1 MCIQIYFNL
10 CRSKN
15 IDNPLPT
22 GRYSIDN
29 ACHCILSSPAC
40 IGKTGCFWICV
51 FFIREIQLGTRPA
64 QLRDARHRQQPPAAA
79 GRAVPLLALLLS
91 LRCVSVVLRLL
102 AARPPPPMGRTCRHG
117 PWSVVYAVVAYG
129 GLVCGYAEGECAS
142 CVCAAQRL
150 CGCSCVPRA
159 VHGSRVG

>member
-1 MCIQIYFNL
+1 MLVIVYYRPPPVFD
-10 CRSKN
+10 RRAVSGFM
-15 IDNPLPT
+15 T
-22 GRYSIDN
+22 F
-29 ACHCILSSPAC
+29 LS
-40 IGKTGCFWICV
+40 GKFSCCWV
-51 FFIREIQLGTRPA
+51 RV
-64 QLRDARHRQQPPAAA
+64 LRARIAAA
-79 GRAVPLLALLLS
+79 RQHRSRARRRRRRRAVPPLLALLLS

-129 GLVCGYAEGECAS
+129 GLVCGCAEGECAS